1 MNADYQDFKH
11 KELTEKIINIFYRVY
26 NKLGYGFLEK
36 VYENAM
42 MIELKREG
50 ILTVSQSP
58 IKVFYD
64 GEVIGEYYADIL
76 VDNKVIVEIKA
87 SKRLVE
93 ENEAQLLN
101 YLKATDIEV
110 GLLLNFGTE
119 PEVKRKAF
127 DNTRK

>member
-1 MNADYQDFKH
+1 MDADYKDFKH
-11 KELTEKIINIFYRVY
+11 KELTEKIIKIFYRVY

-42 MIELKREG
+42 MIEFKREG
-50 ILTVSQSP
+50 ILAISQSP
-58 IKVFYD
+58 IKVFYEGD
-64 GEVIGEYYADIL
+64 VIGEYYADIL
-76 VDNKVIVEIKA
+76 VDNKVIIEIKA
-87 SKRLVE
+87 AKRLVE

-127 DNTRK
+127 DNTGK